1 MVVLLVVLTFAILIL
16 VDYVVNREKYI
27 VPAELTTAVEPVMS
41 APATNTVQGIP
52 IPADL
57 YFHPG
62 HTWAAPEAGGLVRV
76 GIDAFAARLL
86 AKTEKLT
93 LPLPARWVRQGDRA
107 FAVAQDGRTA
117 QFVSPV
123 EGEVVEVNRDLLAN
137 PAALK
142 GDPYGSGWLMVVK
155 APELH
160 TSLRNLL
167 SGSLARMWM
176 EDSVDR
182 LRQIFAP
189 TALATAQDGGP
200 LMDGLSAQ
208 ANDEIWRQLNAEF
221 FRSQE
226 TAR

>member
-1 MVVLLVVLTFAILIL
+1 MVVLLVVLTFAVLIL
-16 VDYVVNREKYI
+16 VDYVVNREKYK
-27 VPAELTTAVEPVMS
+27 VAAEAAPVREPVMS
-41 APATNTVQGIP
+41 MPEANTVQGIL
-52 IPADL
+52 IPAEL

-107 FAVAQDGRTA
+107 VSVSQDGHTA

-123 EGEVVEVNRDLLAN
+123 EGEVVQVNRELLAN
-137 PAALK
+137 PAAIK
-142 GDPYGSGWLMVVK
+142 GDPYGRGWLMVVK

-160 TSLRNLL
+160 TCLRNLL

-176 EDSVDR
+176 EDSLDR
-182 LRQIFAP
+182 LRQLFAP

-200 LMDGLSAQ
+200 MLDGLSAQ
-208 ANDEIWRQLNAEF
+208 ADAETWKKLNAEF